1 MIKINLLAQ
10 QRAKRTPKGQQD
22 IAIGMAVVALLGAV
36 VFLFVHQPMQEEVES
51 KRISNGKIKKRNEV
65 LKKKTKDFEKL
76 EAAFEAA
83 QEQQD
88 AIDRL
93 NAARATPAYLMFE
106 LSRILRPDT
115 LPTMTEKTA
124 RRVQN
129 NPNQR
134 LTAGWD
140 PKHVWVSSFVEKK
153 GRFTMKGGAQS
164 DGDMTELAQR
174 LTASMYFNDVIPQAG
189 DEAADKRTGV
199 TYYRFTITGR
209 VAY

>member
-22 IAIGMAVVALLGAV
+22 IAVGMAAVAILGALT
-36 VFLFVHQPMQEEVES
+36 FLFVHQPMQEEVEQR
-51 KRISNGKIKKRNEV
+51 RISNQKIKKRNEA
-65 LKKKTKDFEKL
+65 LKNKTKDFEKL
-76 EAAFEAA
+76 QAAFEAA
-83 QEQQD
+83 QEQQA

-93 NAARATPAYLMFE
+93 NDARATPAYLMFE

-115 LPTMTEKTA
+115 LPTMSQRTA
-124 RRVQN
+124 QRIQS

-134 LTAGWD
+134 LTVGWD
-140 PKHVWVSSFVEKK
+140 PKHVWVQSFNETK
-153 GRFTMKGGAQS
+153 GRFTLRGGAQS

-189 DEAADKRTGV
+189 DEVSDKRSGV